1 MSQNLWSQIE
11 FVLLQITNPS
21 QYTGNEFNSVVK
33 DHNSVAVKIAL
44 AFPDKYQIGMS
55 HWGLQVL
62 YGLVNSRADA
72 LAERAFAPQL
82 DMEQMMRAK
91 GIPLFTLESHTAVKD
106 FDIFALSLQYE
117 LVYTNVLNMLDLAG
131 IPLERA
137 KRDDSH
143 PLVMAGGP
151 SVFNPEP
158 MADFIDIFVVGDG
171 EDALIKIVD
180 EFKKC
185 KQDKLGRAETIR
197 RLAEKV
203 PSVYAPSLYE
213 VTYNADNTIK
223 EISPATKIPK
233 ATVANLDEAFYPIAP
248 IVPFGDAIHNRI
260 NLEIMRGCPHACRF
274 CVSSVI
280 KSPLRFRSVFKLLE
294 LAERIYRN
302 TGYDEISL
310 LSLSSGDHPDIDEL
324 ILRLTSR
331 FKSKRV
337 GLSLPSLR
345 VDERL
350 MTLPAVLNAVRKS
363 GFTMAPEAGTDKL
376 RTIIS
381 KGIKDKDLYEAV
393 RAAYKNGWRLVK
405 LYFMIGLPGETMDD
419 IKAIANMIHQA
430 SQIGR
435 EFHKQPGNIN
445 VTISPFVP
453 KPHTPFQWL
462 EMNSMETLREKQAFL
477 RDQLRSRHIKVKF
490 HPPERSFIES
500 IFSRGDRRL
509 GRLLINAFKQ
519 GCKFDAWDEHFD
531 FSKWQRAIEQS
542 QKEQEGFSQRSDSPA
557 KSGIN
562 SVPMD
567 IGKFYA
573 IRKRDIS
580 EALPWDMID
589 GGLSKEHLKQDAV
602 SVIPAVGAPLA

>member
-1 MSQNLWSQIE
+1 MSQSLWPQIE
-11 FVLLQITNPS
+11 SILLQVTNPS
-21 QYTGNEFNSVVK
+21 QYTGNEFNSIVK
-33 DHNSVAVKIAL
+33 DHNSVGIKMAL

-62 YGLVNSRADA
+62 YGLVNSRTDA

-82 DMEQMMRAK
+82 DMEQMMRTK
-91 GIPLFTLESHTAVKD
+91 GIPLFTLESHTAVRD

-131 IPLERA
+131 IPLERI
-137 KRDDSH
+137 KRDESH

-158 MADFIDIFVVGDG
+158 MADFIDIFVIGDG
-171 EDALIKIVD
+171 EEVLVKIVD

-185 KQDKLGRAETIR
+185 KAEKLNRKDTVK
-197 RLAEKV
+197 RLAQNV
-203 PSVYAPSLYE
+203 PSLYAPALHE
-213 VTYNADNTIK
+213 VTYDADNIIK
-223 EISPATKIPK
+223 AITPFRIIPK
-233 ATVANLDEAFYPIAP
+233 ATVQDLDEAFYPLAP

-260 NLEIMRGCPHACRF
+260 NLEIMRGCPHSCRF

-280 KSPLRFRSVFKLLE
+280 KSPLRFRSVPKLME
-294 LAERIYRN
+294 LAEAIYKN

-345 VDERL
+345 IDERL

-376 RTIIS
+376 RAIIS
-381 KGIKDKDLYEAV
+381 KNIKDEDLFAAV
-393 RAAYKNGWRLVK
+393 RAAYKNGWKLVK
-405 LYFMIGLPGETMDD
+405 LYFMVGLPGETMDD
-419 IKAIANMIHQA
+419 IKAIADVIYQA

-435 EFHKQPGNIN
+435 EFNRQPGNVN

-453 KPHTPFQWL
+453 KPHTPFQWA
-462 EMNSMETLREKQAFL
+462 EMNSMETLSEKQAFL

-509 GRLLINAFKQ
+509 GKLLVNAFKQ

-531 FSKWQRAIEQS
+531 FSKWLKAFDETK
-542 QKEQEGFSQRSDSPA
+542 KELGMEWFTPE
-557 KSGIN
+557 
-562 SVPMD
+562 
-567 IGKFYA
+567 FYA
-573 IRKRDIS
+573 LRKRDIS
-580 EALPWDMID
+580 EVLPWDMID
-589 GGLSKEHLKQDAV
+589 GGLSKEHLKQDSV
-602 SVIPAVGAPLA
+602 SAMPAVGAPVA

>member
-1 MSQNLWSQIE
+1 
-11 FVLLQITNPS
+11 
-21 QYTGNEFNSVVK
+21 
-33 DHNSVAVKIAL
+33 
-44 AFPDKYQIGMS
+44 
-55 HWGLQVL
+55 
-62 YGLVNSRADA
+62 
-72 LAERAFAPQL
+72 
-82 DMEQMMRAK
+82 
-91 GIPLFTLESHTAVKD
+91 
-106 FDIFALSLQYE
+106 
-117 LVYTNVLNMLDLAG
+117 MLDLAG
-131 IPLERA
+131 IPLERT
-137 KRDDSH
+137 KRDESH

-158 MADFIDIFVVGDG
+158 MADFIDIFVIGDG
-171 EDALIKIVD
+171 EEVLIKIVD

-185 KQDKLGRAETIR
+185 KQQKLGRAETIK
-197 RLAEKV
+197 RLAQNV
-203 PSVYAPSLYE
+203 PSVYAPSLHE
-213 VTYNADNTIK
+213 VTYNPDQTIK
-223 EISPATKIPK
+223 AITPFTVIPK
-233 ATVANLDEAFYPIAP
+233 ATVANMDDAFYPLAP

-260 NLEIMRGCPHACRF
+260 NLEIMRGCPHSCRF

-280 KSPLRFRSVFKLLE
+280 KSPLRFRSVPKLME
-294 LAERIYRN
+294 LAEAIYKN

-363 GFTMAPEAGTDKL
+363 GFTMAPEAGTDRL
-376 RTIIS
+376 RAIIS
-381 KGIKDKDLYEAV
+381 KDIKDQDLYAAV

-405 LYFMIGLPGETMDD
+405 LYFMVGLPGETMDD
-419 IKAIANMIHQA
+419 IKAIVEVIYQA

-435 EFHKQPGNIN
+435 EFNRQPGNVN

-453 KPHTPFQWL
+453 KPHTPFQWS

-509 GRLLINAFKQ
+509 GRLLVNAFKQ

-531 FSKWQRAIEQS
+531 FSKWQKAFDETK
-542 QKEQEGFSQRSDSPA
+542 KENGFDP
-557 KSGIN
+557 G
-562 SVPMD
+562 
-567 IGKFYA
+567 FYA
-573 IRKRDIS
+573 LRKRDIS
-580 EALPWDMID
+580 EVLPWDMID
-589 GGLSKEHLKQDAV
+589 GGLSKEHLKQDMA
-602 SVIPAVGAPLA
+602 SVTPAVGVPLS

>member
-1 MSQNLWSQIE
+1 MPQNLWPQIE
-11 FVLLQITNPS
+11 SILLQITNPS
-21 QYTGNEFNSVVK
+21 QYTGGEFNSVTK

-44 AFPDKYQIGMS
+44 SFPDKYQIGMS

-82 DMEQMMRAK
+82 DMEQMMRTK
-91 GIPLFTLESHTAVKD
+91 GIPLFTLESHKAVKD

-117 LVYTNVLNMLDLAG
+117 LVYTNVLNMLDLVG
-131 IPLERA
+131 IPMERA
-137 KRDDSH
+137 NRDESH
-143 PLVMAGGP
+143 PLVIAGGP
-151 SVFNPEP
+151 AVFNPEP

-171 EDALIKIVD
+171 EEVLVKIVD

-185 KQDKLGRAETIR
+185 KTEKLGRQDIIK
-197 RLAEKV
+197 RLAQNV
-203 PSVYAPSLYE
+203 PSLYAPSLYE

-223 EISPATKIPK
+223 EINPATKIPK
-233 ATVANLDEAFYPIAP
+233 ATVANLDEAFYPLAP

-381 KGIKDKDLYEAV
+381 KDIKDKDLYEAV

-453 KPHTPFQWL
+453 KPHTPFQWVG
-462 EMNSMETLREKQAFL
+462 MDSIDVLREKQAFL

-509 GRLLINAFKQ
+509 GKLLVNAFKQ

-531 FSKWQRAIEQS
+531 FSKWLKAFDETK
-542 QKEQEGFSQRSDSPA
+542 KENGFDPE
-557 KSGIN
+557 
-562 SVPMD
+562 
-567 IGKFYA
+567 FYA
-573 IRKRDIS
+573 LRKREIS
-580 EALPWDMID
+580 EVLPWDMID
-589 GGLSKEHLKQDAV
+589 GGLSKEHLKQDMV
-602 SVIPAVGAPLA
+602 SVIPAVGAPMV

>member
-1 MSQNLWSQIE
+1 MSNNLWPQIE
-11 FVLLQITNPS
+11 SVLLQITNPS
-21 QYTGNEFNSVVK
+21 QYTGNEFNSVTK
-33 DHNSVAVKIAL
+33 DHNSVDVRIAL

-62 YGLVNSRADA
+62 YGLVNSRTDA

-82 DMEQMMRAK
+82 DMEQMMRTK

-131 IPLERA
+131 IPLERT
-137 KRDDSH
+137 KRDESH

-158 MADFIDIFVVGDG
+158 MADFIDIFVIGDG
-171 EDALIKIVD
+171 EEVLIKIVD

-185 KQDKLGRAETIR
+185 KQQKLGRAETIK
-197 RLAEKV
+197 RLAQNV
-203 PSVYAPSLYE
+203 PSVYAPSLHE
-213 VTYNADNTIK
+213 VTYNPDQTIK
-223 EISPATKIPK
+223 AITPFTVIPK
-233 ATVANLDEAFYPIAP
+233 ATVANMDDAFYPLAP

-260 NLEIMRGCPHACRF
+260 NLEIMRGCPHSCRF

-280 KSPLRFRSVFKLLE
+280 KSPLRFRSVPKLME
-294 LAERIYRN
+294 LAEAIYKN

-363 GFTMAPEAGTDKL
+363 GFTMAPEAGTDRL
-376 RTIIS
+376 RAIIS
-381 KGIKDKDLYEAV
+381 KDIKDQDLYAAV

-405 LYFMIGLPGETMDD
+405 LYFMVGLPGETMDD
-419 IKAIANMIHQA
+419 IKAIVEVIYQA

-435 EFHKQPGNIN
+435 EFNRQPGNVN

-453 KPHTPFQWL
+453 KPHTPFQWS

-509 GRLLINAFKQ
+509 GRLLVNAFKQ

-531 FSKWQRAIEQS
+531 FSKWQKAFDETK
-542 QKEQEGFSQRSDSPA
+542 KENGFDP
-557 KSGIN
+557 G
-562 SVPMD
+562 
-567 IGKFYA
+567 FYA
-573 IRKRDIS
+573 LRKRDIS
-580 EALPWDMID
+580 EVLPWDMID
-589 GGLSKEHLKQDAV
+589 GGLSKEHLKQDMA
-602 SVIPAVGAPLA
+602 SVTPAVGVPLS

>member
-1 MSQNLWSQIE
+1 MSQSLWPQIE
-11 FVLLQITNPS
+11 SILLQVTNPS
-21 QYTGNEFNSVVK
+21 QYTGNEFNSIVK
-33 DHNSVAVKIAL
+33 DHNSVGIKMAL

-62 YGLVNSRADA
+62 YGLVNSRTDA

-82 DMEQMMRAK
+82 DMEQMMRTK
-91 GIPLFTLESHTAVKD
+91 GIPLFTLESHTAVRD

-131 IPLERA
+131 IPLERI
-137 KRDDSH
+137 KRDESH

-158 MADFIDIFVVGDG
+158 MADFIDIFVIGDG
-171 EDALIKIVD
+171 EEVLVKIVD

-185 KQDKLGRAETIR
+185 KAEKLNRKDTVK
-197 RLAEKV
+197 RLAQNV
-203 PSVYAPSLYE
+203 PSLYAPALHE
-213 VTYNADNTIK
+213 VTYDADNIIK
-223 EISPATKIPK
+223 AITPFRIIPK
-233 ATVANLDEAFYPIAP
+233 ATVQDLDEAFYPLAP
-248 IVPFGDAIHNRI
+248 IVPLGDAIHNRI
-260 NLEIMRGCPHACRF
+260 NLEIMRGCPHSCRF

-280 KSPLRFRSVFKLLE
+280 KSPLRFRSVPKLME
-294 LAERIYRN
+294 LAEAIYKN

-345 VDERL
+345 IDERL

-376 RTIIS
+376 RAIIS
-381 KGIKDKDLYEAV
+381 KNIKDEDLFAAV
-393 RAAYKNGWRLVK
+393 RAAYKNGWKLVK
-405 LYFMIGLPGETMDD
+405 LYFMVGLPGETMDD
-419 IKAIANMIHQA
+419 IKAIADVIYQA

-435 EFHKQPGNIN
+435 EFNRQPGNVN

-453 KPHTPFQWL
+453 KPHTPFQWA
-462 EMNSMETLREKQAFL
+462 EMNRMETLREKQAFL

-519 GCKFDAWDEHFD
+519 GCKFDAWDEHFE
-531 FSKWQRAIEQS
+531 FSKWLKAFDETK
-542 QKEQEGFSQRSDSPA
+542 KETGFDP
-557 KSGIN
+557 G
-562 SVPMD
+562 
-567 IGKFYA
+567 FYA

-580 EALPWDMID
+580 EVLPWDMID

-602 SVIPAVGAPLA
+602 SAMPAVGVK

>member
-1 MSQNLWSQIE
+1 MPQNLWPQIE
-11 FVLLQITNPS
+11 SILLQITNPS
-21 QYTGNEFNSVVK
+21 QYTGNEFNSVTK
-33 DHNSVAVKIAL
+33 DHNSVDVRIAL

-62 YGLVNSRADA
+62 YGLVNSQTDA

-82 DMEQMMRAK
+82 DMEQMMRTK
-91 GIPLFTLESHTAVKD
+91 GIALFTLESHTAVND

-131 IPLERA
+131 IPLERT

-143 PLVMAGGP
+143 PLVIAGGP
-151 SVFNPEP
+151 AVFNPEP
-158 MADFIDIFVVGDG
+158 MADFIDIFVIGDG
-171 EDALIKIVD
+171 EDVLIKIVD

-185 KQDKLGRAETIR
+185 KADGIPHGVSHFGKLGRQETIK
-197 RLAEKV
+197 RLAQNV
-203 PSVYAPSLYE
+203 PSLYAPALYE
-213 VTYNADNTIK
+213 ITYNTDNTIK
-223 EISPATKIPK
+223 EITPFAVVPK
-233 ATVANLDEAFYPIAP
+233 ATVANMDEAFYPLAP

-260 NLEIMRGCPHACRF
+260 NLEIMRGCPHSCRF

-280 KSPLRFRSVFKLLE
+280 KSPLRFRSVPKLME
-294 LAERIYRN
+294 LAEAVYKN

-310 LSLSSGDHPDIDEL
+310 LSLSSGDYPDIDEL

-350 MTLPAVLNAVRKS
+350 MNLPAVLNAVRKS

-376 RTIIS
+376 RAIIS
-381 KGIKDKDLYEAV
+381 KDIKDQDLYAAV

-405 LYFMIGLPGETMDD
+405 LYFMVGLPGETMDD
-419 IKAIANMIHQA
+419 IKAIVDVIYQA

-435 EFHKQPGNIN
+435 EFHKQPGNVN

-453 KPHTPFQWL
+453 KPHTSFQWAG
-462 EMNSMETLREKQAFL
+462 MDSMETLREKQAFL

-500 IFSRGDRRL
+500 VFSRGDRRL
-509 GRLLINAFKQ
+509 GKLLINAFKQ

-531 FSKWQRAIEQS
+531 FSKWLKAFDETK
-542 QKEQEGFSQRSDSPA
+542 KENGFDP
-557 KSGIN
+557 G
-562 SVPMD
+562 
-567 IGKFYA
+567 FYA
-573 IRKRDIS
+573 LRKRDIS
-580 EALPWDMID
+580 EVLPWDMID
-589 GGLSKEHLKQDAV
+589 GGLSKEHLKQDMA
-602 SVIPAVGAPLA
+602 SVTPAVGAPIS